1 MYRAKDGS
9 SFCEGIERKCQALF
23 AKDYQ
28 FTVIHNGNGELC
40 SHYPTKIIVQEYEV
54 HQDDH
59 PGGAV
64 EPLYDIAKL
73 RDLMYK
79 SRLARCRGRFVV
91 PVILF
96 DGKHICRSATL
107 AGGAEIYGRSGLH
120 YIFSGGLSAG
130 VEQCEP
136 SSNVEGSASNND
148 WPLMDRVRAAD
159 ISLLQMLS
167 VTHICDLMLENKKV
181 KFGVYV
187 SSSEKIDKERRY
199 DDFCLISTPYPGC
212 EFFKDYRDNGF
223 SAEGIK
229 FDWSQQFVDASLS
242 IPDSVVAGT
251 TIDWHMYRHW
261 DLIKITQN
269 YLKLLLSIITKN
281 DAGLLVHCISG
292 WDRTPLFVSLLRLS
306 LWADGKVN
314 SSLSAL
320 EMLYLTLSY
329 DWLLFGHNLSDRL
342 NKGED
347 IFFFCFNFLRHITS
361 SEFSVMSP
369 HRTVSSSCESM
380 VLLDKNSGS
389 VLDGL
394 PSRHSSSNHR
404 SNKDEYRLKGIGQLN
419 EKELRCNSVIQT
431 DITPGLTER
440 PTSPLEPASNPIEVP
455 LKDILEIAND
465 EATTPPS
472 ASGSWQMV
480 SGMGIVSDS
489 TPHSSPISQRS
500 EKSSLS
506 STSMDGWADLH
517 EGQTSRKQKL
527 DEVSHLFRKVYSSV
541 VKGRDYSEAGGI
553 TTVLDSIS
561 SKIGFKNL

>member
-1 MYRAKDGS
+1 MGDKVDLINEEDIRRTVEHFTKNVYRAKDGS
-9 SFCEGIERKCQALF
+9 SFCEAIERKCQALF

-40 SHYPTKIIVQEYEV
+40 SHYPTKLIIQEYEV
-54 HQDDH
+54 SSEDH
-59 PGGAV
+59 PGAAV

-73 RDLMYK
+73 RDFMYK
-79 SRLARCRGRFVV
+79 TRLARCRGRFVV

-120 YIFSGGLSAG
+120 YIFSGGLSQA
-130 VEQCEP
+130 VEP
-136 SSNVEGSASNND
+136 NDTGIVGSASNND

-159 ISLLQMLS
+159 INLLQMLS

-223 SAEGIK
+223 NAEGIK

-251 TIDWHMYRHW
+251 TIDWHMYRAW

-269 YLKLLLSIITKN
+269 YLKLQLSIITKN

-292 WDRTPLFVSLLRLS
+292 WDRTPLFISLLRLS
-306 LWADGKVN
+306 LWADGRVN
-314 SSLSAL
+314 ASLTAI
-320 EMLYLTLSY
+320 EILYLTISY

-342 NKGED
+342 DKGED

-361 SEFSVMSP
+361 SEFSVVRP
-369 HRTVSSSCESM
+369 NRTINSSCESM

-389 VLDGL
+389 VLDGSI
-394 PSRHSSSNHR
+394 PSSHSSSKNTSHKNLDGFEGT
-404 SNKDEYRLKGIGQLN
+404 SQFSENQLK
-419 EKELRCNSVIQT
+419 CNSVIET
-431 DITPGLTER
+431 EFYPGKSNALYSSSEG
-440 PTSPLEPASNPIEVP
+440 PSGTSNPVSSPIEVP
-455 LKDILEIAND
+455 LKEILELAKN
-465 EATTPPS
+465 EATPPS
-472 ASGSWQMV
+472 ACGR
-480 SGMGIVSDS
+480 SDL
-489 TPHSSPISQRS
+489 Q
-500 EKSSLS
+500 
-506 STSMDGWADLH
+506 
-517 EGQTSRKQKL
+517 EGQTTRKQKL
-527 DEVSHLFRKVYSSV
+527 EEVSHLFRRIYSSV
-541 VKGRDYSEAGGI
+541 VKGRDYPEAGGI
-553 TTVLDSIS
+553 TTVFDSIS